1 MHPSRPDCK
10 PSERGTDR
18 IASAD
23 RVVVARVMGC
33 YFTKPA
39 RALWS
44 ATPSPTR
51 IASKIASSLGVSPTS
66 ARPPSPT
73 SPLDGWEP
81 KRRFRRPRALPVGD
95 AVTCKCRKR
104 ERVEVGTNAYVET
117 FVASGCEDC
126 VFVVP
131 CAVGAVTVSDCAR
144 SACFSWDRRGRAAR
158 VRECVDVT
166 YACVGVDGVNGGRV
180 TFEECRDVRARVR
193 VIGKEEEGGTVR
205 FERCGDACARGEM
218 NAWYEDAGEQMR
230 ALGFE
235 DEDAIERLEERR
247 DATTF
252 DEAGVA

>member
-1 MHPSRPDCK
+1 
-10 PSERGTDR
+10 
-18 IASAD
+18 
-23 RVVVARVMGC
+23 MGC

-73 SPLDGWEP
+73 SPLDAWEP

-144 SACFSWDRRGRAAR
+144 CVFLLGPTREAAR

-218 NAWYEDAGEQMR
+218 NAWYEDAGEQLR

-235 DEDAIERLEERR
+235 DEAAIERLEERR